1 MKFFFGL
8 LLLTLGMQLKAA
20 PYQYGELFF
29 VEENKLEHSKL
40 QILGS
45 MISDNNFIDSYGLII
60 NKSLFTTSLYKL
72 SGEVT
77 FRQTDLTSSVKDAD
91 VNTGINQ
98 PTTSLHLVSSLLL
111 LKAKSSI
118 LNKLYQD
125 LQIYLDV
132 GLGATQYK
140 EHTFSDSTP
149 FSIYGG
155 LTLEI
160 PFEKYS
166 FLAKYR
172 RVSDNFTESEK
183 SNYSEVMIGMGLKW

>member
-1 MKFFFGL
+1 MKFFFAIL
-8 LLLTLGMQLKAA
+8 ILTLGMQLKAA
-20 PYQYGELFF
+20 PYEYGELFF

-77 FRQTDLTSSVKDAD
+77 FRQTDLTSSIKDAD
-91 VNTGINQ
+91 VNTEINQ
-98 PTTSLHLVSSLLL
+98 PTSSLHLVSSLLL

-155 LTLEI
+155 LSLEI

-172 RVSDNFTESEK
+172 RLSDNFTESEK
-183 SNYSEVMIGMGLKW
+183 SNYSEIMLGIGFKW

>member
-1 MKFFFGL
+1 MKFFFAIL
-8 LLLTLGMQLKAA
+8 ILTLGMQLKAA
-20 PYQYGELFF
+20 PYEYGELFF

-77 FRQTDLTSSVKDAD
+77 FRQTDLTSSIKDAD
-91 VNTGINQ
+91 VNTEINQ
-98 PTTSLHLVSSLLL
+98 PTSSLHLVSSLLL

-172 RVSDNFTESEK
+172 RLSDNFTESEK
-183 SNYSEVMIGMGLKW
+183 SNYSEIMLGIGFKW

>member
-1 MKFFFGL
+1 MSTENF
-8 LLLTLGMQLKAA
+8 
-20 PYQYGELFF
+20 FF

-77 FRQTDLTSSVKDAD
+77 FRQTDLTSSIKDAD
-91 VNTGINQ
+91 VNTEINQ
-98 PTTSLHLVSSLLL
+98 PTSSLHLVSSLLL

-140 EHTFSDSTP
+140 EHTFSYSTP

-172 RVSDNFTESEK
+172 RLSDNFTESEK
-183 SNYSEVMIGMGLKW
+183 SNYSEIMLGIGFKW